1 MSIESPDTAT
11 KPPHRAA
18 AESSSTPA
26 QRWSFFAVVSLGL
39 LMVGLDN
46 SILYTALPQLTQQLH
61 ATDMQQLWIINAY
74 TLVLSGLLLG
84 TGTLG
89 DRIGHRLMFLIGLAT
104 FGTASLVAAYSP
116 NAWLLIS
123 GRALLGLGAAI
134 MLPSTLA
141 LIRLTFPNEV
151 ERNKAI
157 GIWSSVAVVGAAA
170 GPTVGGFLLEHF
182 WWGSV
187 FLINVP
193 IVAIAIILTFLLGP
207 PNLPN
212 PHKHWDFPSSFYALI
227 TLSSLVLA
235 IKTAAATQINVALL
249 VCSIAAFLLGAAAF
263 AHRQTRLND
272 PLLTFDI
279 FYSPTFTG
287 GVLTAGGAM
296 FGLTGLELL
305 TTQKLQLVDAL
316 SPLDAGLFISAMAV
330 AAIPTA
336 IVGGSVLHRV
346 GFLPIISGGFLSMSI
361 GMLSIIWADRAD
373 NLAVFITGLILT
385 GLGAGS
391 SMSVSSTAIIN
402 AAPSH
407 RAGMASGVEAVS
419 YEFGTLLSIAITGSL
434 VPLLMTHK
442 LPDALAPQGTDALLS
457 PATHDTAAAAYDSAY
472 FLTVGG
478 LACTTF
484 IFAVLTAW
492 CFRGNPKSG
501 ALSAQSSR

>member
-1 MSIESPDTAT
+1 
-11 KPPHRAA
+11 
-18 AESSSTPA
+18 
-26 QRWSFFAVVSLGL
+26 
-39 LMVGLDN
+39 MVGLDN

-116 NAWLLIS
+116 NAWLLIAA
-123 GRALLGLGAAI
+123 RALLGLGAAI

-193 IVAIAIILTFLLGP
+193 IVALAIILPSLLGP

-279 FYSPTFTG
+279 FYSPTFTRG
-287 GVLTAGGAM
+287 RRPPPGTGQERRSRLRACAGRRRGTRISS
-296 FGLTGLELL
+296 TGLLE
-305 TTQKLQLVDAL
+305 AL
-316 SPLDAGLFISAMAV
+316 HHARDVSSGLHIVVGLADGAIRLHEESGTDNALD
-330 AAIPTA
+330 
-336 IVGGSVLHRV
+336 H
-346 GFLPIISGGFLSMSI
+346 
-361 GMLSIIWADRAD
+361 
-373 NLAVFITGLILT
+373 LAVVLLLPEGAIRGHDGLIRIRKQREVEIVVIAELRQRL
-385 GLGAGS
+385 GLIGGDAY
-391 SMSVSSTAIIN
+391 
-402 AAPSH
+402 H
-407 RAGMASGVEAVS
+407 RDIEGIE
-419 YEFGTLLSIAITGSL
+419 L
-434 VPLLMTHK
+434 
-442 LPDALAPQGTDALLS
+442 
-457 PATHDTAAAAYDSAY
+457 
-472 FLTVGG
+472 
-478 LACTTF
+478 C
-484 IFAVLTAW
+484 
-492 CFRGNPKSG
+492 
-501 ALSAQSSR
+501 